1 MLGGIIAGALA
12 GGAKGVSDVAGT
24 MLEKENKLD
33 LAREM
38 SKMDEE
44 KSLRIDDITRTRN
57 IEGIGRTAEATAAA
71 APIAARGVV
80 AGRVAG
86 LKAATDANL
95 PKLEAENEVAGKV
108 AGVNARAGSNITALL
123 ADEEAKKE
131 KAIADAL
138 VINGVP
144 ASQAAVTE
152 AKLKANKPNVTEQA
166 TQTGA
171 AAAAQLDA
179 EVGAP
184 NYLKN
189 VRAKKQAEHVE
200 TVGSVAQANLAN
212 FQLGRLK
219 SIAALQDGLEKAELD
234 GATETSKRLRARIS
248 SLGFSGK
255 ADVKT
260 YLTAAE
266 TTLKSASLEQDPD
279 EKIKLYKRANE
290 LFEQAGLEPPGQPK
304 KGDIVDIPDGKGEVV
319 EVNGK
324 LVIKPIPKK

>member
-44 KSLRIDDITRTRN
+44 KSLRIDDITRARN
-57 IEGIGRTAEATAAA
+57 IEGIGRTAVATAAA
-71 APIAARGVV
+71 APIAAKGVV
-80 AGRVAG
+80 AGRVATAESIKESG
-86 LKAATDANL
+86 VQD
-95 PKLEAENEVAGKV
+95 LEAENKV
-108 AGVNARAGSNITALL
+108 AGDVAGVKARTDSGITALL
-123 ADEEAKKE
+123 ADEEARKE

-138 VINGVP
+138 VSNNVAG
-144 ASQAAVTE
+144 SKAAVT
-152 AKLKANKPNVTEQA
+152 AATLKANKPNVIEQA

-171 AAAAQLDA
+171 AGAAQLNA
-179 EVGAP
+179 EVKTP
-184 NYLKN
+184 DFLKN
-189 VRAKKQAEHVE
+189 VAAKKQAEHVE
-200 TVGSVAQANLAN
+200 TAGSVAQAKLAN
-212 FQLGRLK
+212 FQLGRLT
-219 SIAALQDGLEKAELD
+219 SIAALQDDLEKAELN
-234 GATETSKRLRARIS
+234 GATETTKRLRARIS

-266 TTLKSASLEQDPD
+266 AALKSASLEQDPD
-279 EKIKLYKRANE
+279 EKIKLYKRAND
-290 LFEQAGLEPPGQPK
+290 LFSEAGLEAPGQPK

-319 EVNGK
+319 EVNGR